1 MYNQNAQNSLL
12 RIRTELNEC
21 SYSPNMKDYLS
32 NLIMSVMNFPKKA
45 NQPRHYI
52 RNMGPDKIIMIWY
65 SMSVPFAGR
74 SYNVP
79 LLIYITKNIPYD
91 PPQIFLEV
99 PQGSGIN
106 TKNTDINPN
115 SRRIL
120 TNSLRNWNQYS
131 IIDNAMNEIF
141 DSFSRTFPIYKK
153 SANDQNQQQQQQGTG
168 GGGGIYN
175 MMKNEVSNLYQ
186 QVNNNNNNNNY
197 YNQGKPNIYGYKPP
211 AQNIYGKP
219 MSNNNNQQPTSF
231 GGGIYGNNNNN
242 NNNNNYNN
250 NQPTSFGGGI
260 YGNNNDYNKNNQ
272 QQQPQSFGEGIYG
285 DNKNNNNNNYY
296 NNYNNNNNNNN
307 NYNNNNYNNNNYN
320 NNYNNNNNN
329 YNNNYN
335 NNPPQPQ
342 QNSFGGG
349 IYEQPKQNPEEE
361 LKNILIEEISAKLSQ
376 QLISEKKRLYNQNEK
391 MKNNK
396 SSFSQENK
404 NLQNFINRENE
415 IKAKSEEDMTNMN
428 NALSRIKEQINKEK
442 STVLNNEN
450 CINFID
456 VPDKASLKIIAS
468 ETSMEEMVLIVRKA
482 FERKKITFDQA
493 INFTR
498 NSSRDLF
505 AVKYLKEKAINKYKY

>member
-1 MYNQNAQNSLL
+1 MYNQNSQNSLL

-99 PQGSGIN
+99 PQGSG
-106 TKNTDINPN
+106 
-115 SRRIL
+115 
-120 TNSLRNWNQYS
+120 
-131 IIDNAMNEIF
+131 
-141 DSFSRTFPIYKK
+141 
-153 SANDQNQQQQQQGTG
+153 NDQNQQQQQQGTG

-186 QVNNNNNNNNY
+186 QVNNNNNNNNNNY

-219 MSNNNNQQPTSF
+219 MSNNNQQQPTSF

-242 NNNNNYNN
+242 DNNNYNN

-272 QQQPQSFGEGIYG
+272 QQQWW
-285 DNKNNNNNNYY
+285 
-296 NNYNNNNNNNN
+296 
-307 NYNNNNYNNNNYN
+307 
-320 NNYNNNNNN
+320 
-329 YNNNYN
+329 
-335 NNPPQPQ
+335 
-342 QNSFGGG
+342 
-349 IYEQPKQNPEEE
+349 
-361 LKNILIEEISAKLSQ
+361 
-376 QLISEKKRLYNQNEK
+376 R
-391 MKNNK
+391 
-396 SSFSQENK
+396 
-404 NLQNFINRENE
+404 NLW
-415 IKAKSEEDMTNMN
+415 K
-428 NALSRIKEQINKEK
+428 
-442 STVLNNEN
+442 
-450 CINFID
+450 
-456 VPDKASLKIIAS
+456 
-468 ETSMEEMVLIVRKA
+468 
-482 FERKKITFDQA
+482 
-493 INFTR
+493 
-498 NSSRDLF
+498 
-505 AVKYLKEKAINKYKY
+505 